1 MIASK
6 MMGGELAEESWSQYA
21 EDLLGQVVDMLP
33 LDPTGYDGNIAVSLM
48 PNAIRPVFELAFNVD
63 FTGKPLFKETEY
75 NKYDP
80 NFTKA
85 YVGTPDWL
93 VRISRMV
100 NSIGNDY
107 PDVQQNS
114 IDAFGDPR
122 YNLNNPAVV
131 DHVLSSYLG
140 GAYTMGSQV
149 LGVLTKSLN
158 DPKEIKVADIPLFSK
173 FVSNPDDR
181 PVTKKQ
187 GDEFWD
193 MKENHDRAANTLSK
207 LKKQAKVDGDYSM
220 LERFY
225 GSEEY
230 KQYKQDDVKVKK
242 YEEDKKKERAEE
254 SGEEYRPHKLNADDI
269 YKAHATPKDDFEDLK
284 LKQLYTK
291 LNGFKSA
298 YDLLVDTAPSQ
309 SNGYYNTNKA
319 AIDAIDE
326 ISLDKQEISEL
337 KKGFLDDGKDA
348 YNAEDMKQIRDLRKK
363 ILSVLEK
370 ANKVVVA
377 NQKAKAEK

>member
-1 MIASK
+1 
-6 MMGGELAEESWSQYA
+6 MM
-21 EDLLGQVVDMLP
+21 
-33 LDPTGYDGNIAVSLM
+33 
-48 PNAIRPVFELAFNVD
+48 
-63 FTGKPLFKETEY
+63 
-75 NKYDP
+75 
-80 NFTKA
+80 
-85 YVGTPDWL
+85 
-93 VRISRMV
+93 

-107 PDVQQNS
+107 PDVQQNKW
-114 IDAFGDPR
+114 DALGNPR

-149 LGVLTKSLN
+149 LGLLTKSLN
-158 DPKEIKVADIPLFSK
+158 DRKEIKMADIPVLSK

-181 PVTKKQ
+181 PVSKKQ

-193 MKENHDRAANTLSK
+193 KKEYYDRAANTISK
-207 LKKQAKVDGDYSM
+207 LKKQAKIDGDYSL

-230 KQYKQDDVKVKK
+230 KKYKLYEKDVNEYK
-242 YEEDKKKERAEE
+242 EARKKERAEE
-254 SGEEYRPHKLNADDI
+254 SGDEYRPHQLNAEDI
-269 YKAHATPKDDFEDLK
+269 YKNHATPMDEFEDMK
-284 LKQLYTK
+284 LKQLFEK
-291 LNGFKSA
+291 LNSFKTR
-298 YDLLVDTAPSQ
+298 YDAIVDNAPNESD
-309 SNGYYNTNKA
+309 GYYNTNKA

-363 ILSVLEK
+363 ILAVLEK